1 MEELAASERTWSAQ
15 LLSLE
20 AQRRAAQSALEEVKS
35 KLDKTSR
42 IRYAHP
48 LGSGSSPYSGSMS
61 GSHEIILTPSGSGSD
76 RPLRMRLT
84 RMLYSGNGRVP
95 EDWGVHLQQA
105 LEEKEQGQIQLESQL
120 EEAYGTIQELQ
131 AENDALR
138 GQLAAREYASLRPL
152 LCEYGAGLGSR
163 FGHTCLLV

>member
-1 MEELAASERTWSAQ
+1 M
-15 LLSLE
+15 
-20 AQRRAAQSALEEVKS
+20 
-35 KLDKTSR
+35 
-42 IRYAHP
+42 
-48 LGSGSSPYSGSMS
+48 
-61 GSHEIILTPSGSGSD
+61 
-76 RPLRMRLT
+76 
-84 RMLYSGNGRVP
+84 
-95 EDWGVHLQQA
+95 HLQQA

-138 GQLAAREYASLRPL
+138 GQQLAAREYASLRPL

>member
-1 MEELAASERTWSAQ
+1 
-15 LLSLE
+15 
-20 AQRRAAQSALEEVKS
+20 
-35 KLDKTSR
+35 
-42 IRYAHP
+42 
-48 LGSGSSPYSGSMS
+48 
-61 GSHEIILTPSGSGSD
+61 
-76 RPLRMRLT
+76 MRLT
-84 RMLYSGNGRVP
+84 RMLSGNGRVP

-152 LCEYGAGLGSR
+152 LCEYGSGLGSR